1 MGSKDELK
9 ELEKDLKIALA
20 LKGML
25 ERRKNRICSKLE
37 YLLDEGTYN
46 PSTQEDPE
54 FLNEFS
60 ELVSESN
67 WTSKRLD
74 LSEQAIKEIHKRMDL
89 ILAKR
94 K

>member
-9 ELEKDLKIALA
+9 ELEKDLEIALA

-25 ERRKNRICSKLE
+25 ERRQNRIHNRLQF
-37 YLLDEGTYN
+37 LLDEGTYD
-46 PSTQEDPE
+46 PSAREDPE